1 MYTPPLFP
9 PFPPLCCWPFCRK
22 RVLVVEAFT
31 TFSRRLDNT
40 PLIKEDEELIDDISA
55 TTFLLKLLL
64 IGEEEE
70 DVAPV
75 EPLEALVALLL
86 LLIIVAEKRFSL
98 SLSSSQTV
106 QKQQMRKSLSS
117 SRVAVKWGKIGQN
130 FWGFSNKKKRLF
142 KILISLEMI
151 WSVIIVYERRARFV
165 I

>member
-1 MYTPPLFP
+1 
-9 PFPPLCCWPFCRK
+9 
-22 RVLVVEAFT
+22 
-31 TFSRRLDNT
+31 
-40 PLIKEDEELIDDISA
+40 LIDDISA

-117 SRVAVKWGKIGQN
+117 SRVAVK
-130 FWGFSNKKKRLF
+130 
-142 KILISLEMI
+142 
-151 WSVIIVYERRARFV
+151 
-165 I
+165 

>member
-1 MYTPPLFP
+1 
-9 PFPPLCCWPFCRK
+9 
-22 RVLVVEAFT
+22 
-31 TFSRRLDNT
+31 
-40 PLIKEDEELIDDISA
+40 LIDDICA

-117 SRVAVKWGKIGQN
+117 SRVAVK
-130 FWGFSNKKKRLF
+130 
-142 KILISLEMI
+142 
-151 WSVIIVYERRARFV
+151 
-165 I
+165 

>member
-1 MYTPPLFP
+1 MPFGFICLATMYTPPLFP

-106 QKQQMRKSLSS
+106 QKQQMRKRLRR
-117 SRVAVKWGKIGQN
+117 SRVAVKRGKIGQN
-130 FWGFSNKKKRLF
+130 FWGFSNKKNAFLK
-142 KILISLEMI
+142 
-151 WSVIIVYERRARFV
+151 Y
-165 I
+165 